1 MTENDSRAGHFHQR
15 TPRRVVK
22 TWNSKEDVGLGYGA
36 IRAHDISNKPSQP
49 LTTRPGVGYEENV
62 VREPRDCSS
71 RNILAQSVINHES
84 QSTQHKQILRIPSLH
99 QRKQYLQLR
108 RAVSSGRS
116 SSIAAL
122 YSSRNAGSG

>member
-36 IRAHDISNKPSQP
+36 IRAHDISNKPSQS
-49 LTTRPGVGYEENV
+49 LTTRPVVRYEENV

-71 RNILAQSVINHES
+71 RNILAQSVINHKSE
-84 QSTQHKQILRIPSLH
+84 STQHKQIIRIPSLNH
-99 QRKQYLQLR
+99 PKQHMQY
-108 RAVSSGRS
+108 V
-116 SSIAAL
+116 
-122 YSSRNAGSG
+122 